1 MTVPFALEVRI
12 GNTNP
17 RRYYQ
22 YLECRPKQ
30 APNGKEI
37 RVFKDQLGRLSAAI
51 IRMEVSA
58 DNQAFQVDLK
68 IVTAFDLWFS
78 RNEQQ

>member
-1 MTVPFALEVRI
+1 
-12 GNTNP
+12 
-17 RRYYQ
+17 
-22 YLECRPKQ
+22 
-30 APNGKEI
+30 
-37 RVFKDQLGRLSAAI
+37 
-51 IRMEVSA
+51 MEVSA